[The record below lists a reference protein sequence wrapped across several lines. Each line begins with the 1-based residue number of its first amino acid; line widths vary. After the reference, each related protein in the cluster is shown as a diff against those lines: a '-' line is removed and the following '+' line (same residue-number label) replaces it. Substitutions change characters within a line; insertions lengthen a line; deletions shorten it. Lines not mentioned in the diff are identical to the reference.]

1 MPDEAVADQA
11 IMPSIEEQNAFRR
24 GAADTSSAAALIAR
38 TSVLGVGI
46 SAVDMASAVDWVMA
60 AIRNRERHYIAVTG
74 VHGVV
79 DAQDDPVYKSIL
91 NSAGLVVP
99 DGMPMVWLSRRAGHR
114 HVGRVY
120 GPDFMLRVCQALSAV
135 SGRCFYY
142 GGNEGVAE
150 ELAETVQH
158 QFPGLVTAGTYTPP
172 FRELTEEERAGIA
185 ETINSAAPDVVWVGL
200 STPKQERWMDAFR
213 DRLDAPVLVG
223 VGAAFDYNTGKLVR
237 APAWMQ
243 KTSLEW
249 LFRLIQEPRRLWR
262 RYARIIPLFLYY
274 LACERLGLRDF
285 GGR

>member
-1 MPDEAVADQA
+1 
-11 IMPSIEEQNAFRR
+11 MPSIEEPDAIQR
-24 GAADTSSAAALIAR
+24 GGGPAGPASAADTIAR
-38 TSVLGVGI
+38 TNVLGVGI
-46 SAVDMASAVDWVMA
+46 SAVDMTAAVDWVMA
-60 AIRNRERHYIAVTG
+60 VIGDRERHYITVTG

-79 DAQDDPVYKSIL
+79 EAQDDPAYKKIL
-91 NSAGLVVP
+91 NGAGLVVP
-99 DGMPMVWLSRRAGHR
+99 DGVPMVWLSRWAGHR
-114 HVGRVY
+114 RVGRVY
-120 GPDFMLRVCQALSAV
+120 GPDFMLGVCRALGAV
-135 SGRCFYY
+135 GGRCFYY

-150 ELAETVQH
+150 ELAETMARRY
-158 QFPGLVTAGTYTPP
+158 PGLVTAGTYTPP
-172 FRELTEEERAGIA
+172 FRELTDAERAGIA
-185 ETINSAAPDVVWVGL
+185 ETINGAAPDVVWVGL

-262 RYARIIPLFLYY
+262 RYARINPLFLYY
-274 LACERLGLRDF
+274 LVCERLGLRDF